1 MSPISFETGIQEQ
14 EQVVVYDAV
23 FLRVLS
29 VTGKVAGD

>member
-14 EQVVVYDAV
+14 EQVVVDDAV

-29 VTGKVAGD
+29 VRGKVAGD